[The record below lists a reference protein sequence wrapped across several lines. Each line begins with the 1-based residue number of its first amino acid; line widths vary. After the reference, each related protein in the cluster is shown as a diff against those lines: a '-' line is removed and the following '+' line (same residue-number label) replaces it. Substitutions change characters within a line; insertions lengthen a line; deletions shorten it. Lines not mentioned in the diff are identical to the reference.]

1 MFSGFSGGIASL
13 VGPTGGFLWG
23 FLVGTASA
31 ALILGV
37 ERMPERAREALAVT
51 SMLLISYLL
60 GTLQLMVLM
69 GLDIVGALAIAVLPF
84 IVPDIVKL
92 VVGVQVGR
100 IVRRATSPTRNAQA

>member
-1 MFSGFSGGIASL
+1 
-13 VGPTGGFLWG
+13 
-23 FLVGTASA
+23 
-31 ALILGV
+31 
-37 ERMPERAREALAVT
+37 MPERAREALAVT

-100 IVRRATSPTRNAQA
+100 IVRRAISRTRNAQA

>member
-1 MFSGFSGGIASL
+1 
-13 VGPTGGFLWG
+13 
-23 FLVGTASA
+23 
-31 ALILGV
+31 
-37 ERMPERAREALAVT
+37 
-51 SMLLISYLL
+51 MLLISYLL

-100 IVRRATSPTRNAQA
+100 IVRQRPLAHATRRPRRQCA